1 MTSIAILIFVIIF
14 IIFVCKVRYS
24 KQKYMAHKK
33 KYHAHTLSRGHCGP
47 NCKCGPV
54 CKHDMY
60 SRMDHSDSQAHGA
73 HDEQMG
79 LNDLEQ
85 HTQTR
90 GFVPYANQ
98 PDHVGNMW
106 KTDQSQIN
114 EVCHGPS
121 KIHSY
126 TADVQ
131 TPMRGKVVN
140 MGVND
145 VSNMHVISRFGC
157 TAS

>member
-14 IIFVCKVRYS
+14 IIFMCKIHNYS
-24 KQKYMAHKK
+24 KTKSMTHKK
-33 KYHAHTLSRGHCGP
+33 KHHMPNRGHCGP

-54 CKHDMY
+54 CKHNMY
-60 SRMDHSDSQAHGA
+60 SRMDHSDSQAHGV
-73 HDEQMG
+73 HDAQMG
-79 LNDLEQ
+79 LNELEQ
-85 HTQTR
+85 DTQTR

-114 EVCHGPS
+114 ETCHGPS

-126 TADVQ
+126 TADIQ

-140 MGVND
+140 MGVDD
-145 VSNMHVISRFGC
+145 VSNMHVMSRFGC